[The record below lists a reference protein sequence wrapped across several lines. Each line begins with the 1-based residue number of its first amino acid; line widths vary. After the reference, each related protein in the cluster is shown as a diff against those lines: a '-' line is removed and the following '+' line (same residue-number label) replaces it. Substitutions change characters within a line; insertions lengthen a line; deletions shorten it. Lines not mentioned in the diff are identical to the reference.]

1 VSWKQNISTG
11 INRIAK
17 VIGIL
22 LAVIMF
28 FAIKYEGIIT
38 ALLYSIGI
46 FVIVMILA
54 SILIY
59 IIRGFLGD

>member
-1 VSWKQNISTG
+1 MSWKQNISTG

>member
-1 VSWKQNISTG
+1 MSWKQNISTG
-11 INRIAK
+11 ISRIAK

>member
-1 VSWKQNISTG
+1 MSWKQNISTG

-17 VIGIL
+17 VLGIL